1 MMRRFLILT
10 VLVFSTLF
18 ILKTAPSAHADLMP
32 PTNQISSPPPAP
44 PPTGGFS
51 GSYST
56 ITPAYFPSIPQAEA
70 VFLLGS
76 GTALFGGSPA
86 GGFTISNL
94 NIDATPFTS
103 NLPPSATGPV
113 NLFSPFTLTDSGN
126 GKTATF
132 TFTNPAT
139 VNESGM
145 PGGPV
150 SGSLTNSVQLM
161 SNTDTSIDLSAFANG
176 GTFSATFQNID
187 FENSLSI
194 SSLSDLSPF
203 GSSPG
208 SGPGVAIYP
217 SGPNLPIS
225 FTFTITPNVV
235 APEPGSLVLWGLAT
249 AAGLSGL
256 RRRLRR
262 LMP

>member
-1 MMRRFLILT
+1 LT
-10 VLVFSTLF
+10 
-18 ILKTAPSAHADLMP
+18 
-32 PTNQISSPPPAP
+32 
-44 PPTGGFS
+44 
-51 GSYST
+51 
-56 ITPAYFPSIPQAEA
+56 
-70 VFLLGS
+70 
-76 GTALFGGSPA
+76 
-86 GGFTISNL
+86 
-94 NIDATPFTS
+94 IDATPFSS

-113 NLFSPFTLTDSGN
+113 NLSSPFTLTDSGN

-150 SGSLTNSVQLM
+150 SGSLTNSVQLI
-161 SNTDTSIDLSAFANG
+161 SNNDPTINLNAFANG

-194 SSLSDLSPF
+194 TSLSDLSPF
-203 GSSPG
+203 GVVG
-208 SGPGVAIYP
+208 SGPGEAIYP

-225 FTFTITPNVV
+225 FTFTITANVV
-235 APEPGSLVLWGLAT
+235 APEPGSLILWGLAA

-262 LMP
+262 RMP